1 MGALHPCHTGIP
13 LNLLSPPMRVAVV
26 TPCYRVKA
34 HIVELC
40 GKHPSTVDRMFAV
53 DDAFITRW
61 S

>member
-1 MGALHPCHTGIP
+1 
-13 LNLLSPPMRVAVV
+13 MRVAVV